1 MLDNMILNCNEIYLT
16 KENKLMQNLSPIAV
30 IGAGSW
36 GTALAI
42 HLAGNHQE
50 VHLWGHNKAEMQ
62 TMQQTRCNQRYLSN
76 ITLPKNLILHLAL
89 EDAVKVAKDILIVVP
104 SHAFRITLNAI
115 KPLLVP
121 DARIVWATKGL
132 DHEQHQLLHEIVKE
146 ILEDIPSAI
155 LSGPSFAKEVAQH
168 LPTAITIAS
177 KDIHFSHDLITRFHN
192 KDFRVYT
199 CQDLI
204 GVQLGGAMKNVLA
217 IAVGMADGL
226 GYGANARAALITR
239 GLTEMAR
246 LGLALGGQT
255 ETFMGLAG
263 LGDLVLTCTD
273 NQSRNRRFGLA
284 LGGGKSRAIA
294 EQEIGQVVEGI
305 RTAEEIYHVAKKAKV
320 ETPIC
325 DQIYQ
330 VLYQNLT
337 PEKAAQNLLAR
348 EPKMEQIT

>member
-1 MLDNMILNCNEIYLT
+1 
-16 KENKLMQNLSPIAV
+16 MQKLSPISV

-42 HLAGNHQE
+42 HLANNNQT
-50 VHLWGHNKAEMQ
+50 VHLWGHNKVEMQ
-62 TMQQTRCNQRYLSN
+62 TMRQTGCNQRYLPN
-76 ITLPKNLILHLAL
+76 ITFPENLVLHAELA
-89 EDAVKVAKDILIVVP
+89 DAIKAAKDILIVVP

-115 KPLLVP
+115 KPLLATN
-121 DARIVWATKGL
+121 ARIVWATKGL
-132 DHEQHQLLHEIVKE
+132 DHEQHQLPHEIVKE
-146 ILEDIPSAI
+146 ILGEIPSAV
-155 LSGPSFAKEVAQH
+155 LSGPSFAREVALH

-177 KDIHFSHDLITRFHN
+177 KDIAFSHDLTTRFHN

-284 LGGGKSRAIA
+284 LGNGKSRTIA

-305 RTAEEIYHVAKKAKV
+305 RTTEEIYHVAKKANI

-325 DQIYQ
+325 AQVYQ
-330 VLYQNLT
+330 VLYQNVT
-337 PEKAAQNLLAR
+337 PEKAAQNLLSR
-348 EPKMEQIT
+348 EPKMEQI